1 MNTSKRL
8 GGARPWLVI
17 VGLLMVICIPARL
30 AAQLDRGE
38 ITGTVEDPSGA
49 VVANAQIVTTNE
61 ATGAKIATR
70 STNTGTY
77 VFDDLIAG
85 TYTLEAQSAGFE
97 KYVVHGL
104 IVQVQQVQSV
114 DIHLTTGNVQQSV
127 TVTAAAPLLEAEN
140 AQVGQSVTNQT
151 VNDMPLATRDWG
163 SLAQLSAG
171 VNTDA
176 TGTGS
181 GGNGTA
187 DAGSSESAYFRVDG
201 VDEWQNDFRLN
212 GINDNIEF
220 YGGNYTGT
228 NAAIVPPPD
237 AIQEFTLQSGDF
249 NAEFGHSTGGI
260 INASLKSGTNS
271 VHGDLWEYVRNN
283 DLNANYF
290 FNRACS
296 GGVCKANPIPSYHQ
310 NLFGFTAGGPVVIP
324 HLVRGKDKLFW
335 FADYQGG
342 RYVLPEPDGNLTVPS
357 TGMVNSNFTNLEDNI
372 TYNTTG
378 TCSGAVTTG
387 CPKDALGR
395 VFSNGTILDP
405 ASTRQ
410 LDPTTGFDAVTG
422 LTGTPG
428 AYVRDPFYNCTA
440 GSAAGAPC
448 TSFVGLSRTD
458 FTQDSGGVALS
469 ALNVIPTSRQDPNA
483 VKLLGLY
490 PAATASGLTN
500 DFQGYV
506 PIEDKNTNTYDVRI
520 DADISPKD
528 ILFGVYDRSY
538 LTADVPSYFP
548 GVGSGNSGGRVD
560 QLPAWAWA
568 VGYTRILT
576 PTLTNE
582 MHVGMVHSDKLQVSV
597 WGDDF
602 GSGACSGTVKP
613 GPGTCNIPLEY
624 GIQGVPQVSGN
635 GGLPIIVIAGLRTLG
650 VGNYSPTLQYVW
662 SLEGVDAVTK
672 VWRNHAFKTG
682 IQVDD
687 LEGNISQPPEGR
699 GDMSFNGMYTDIPN
713 RIAVSQGVES
723 SSTSGLNGIGD
734 FLVTPMAYEYGV
746 GSGVNDVG
754 GQNGVSA
761 SNIPVTDDHRWYIG
775 AYFQDDWK
783 ANPRLTLNLGL
794 RWDLFTPYT
803 ETRGFQSN
811 FLPAGGNGTTAT
823 FYIPS
828 QSCQTPRSTAF
839 NTVAALSSI
848 NIVCSGN
855 AALGND
861 QKANFAPRI
870 GFAYKLRQ
878 TLVVRGG
885 FGTAYGAL
893 GNLGYGGTLG
903 LNYPFGYTQAIPA
916 PDSQHP
922 LLAGSSNA
930 PATLENTFNN
940 FNFDNPAVLQSPTP
954 YTTTPVSCST
964 LPLSS
969 CVGGQ
974 YIASDYLGATLN
986 GRQFNYQTPLIQ
998 TENLTIEDQFTPHDA
1013 LQVGYVGTQGRH
1025 LDILGNS
1032 NSNSL
1037 MLPPGT
1043 NTQLYIPYPY
1053 MARNGTY
1060 ETTNATTSYN
1070 SMQVTYQHQMSYG
1083 LLVLANYTWSK
1094 CMGDQHAPQNSEF
1107 NAGYRA
1113 EWLSG
1118 FGIKGDYGLCDADA
1132 TDLWHAA
1139 ATYNLPFGRGRLFGS
1154 AMNRAADLIV
1164 GGWEINGFYTFQSGQ
1179 PFTVTCP
1186 SATTADFGCSANL
1199 VSGQGL
1205 YTGPHNYTQW
1215 LNPAAFAQP
1224 PAATTVGQ
1232 TDYSPLGTSGIQ
1244 QARGPHFNDLDS
1256 SILKNFHFTES
1267 AYLQFRAEAFNTTN
1281 TPPFVQPQQL
1291 NFQGGSFS
1299 NIGATKNSNG
1309 NNGARTLQLALKLM
1323 F

>member
-1 MNTSKRL
+1 MNTKLRVS
-8 GGARPWLVI
+8 GARLLFPVL
-17 VGLLMVICIPARL
+17 GLLLALAIPVRL

-38 ITGTVEDPSGA
+38 ITGTVEDQSGA
-49 VVANAQIVTTNE
+49 VVGNAVILLTNDDTGVKETT
-61 ATGAKIATR
+61 K
-70 STNTGTY
+70 STATGTY
-77 VFDDLIAG
+77 VFDDILAAK
-85 TYTLEAQSAGFE
+85 YTIEAQAPNFE
-97 KYVVHGL
+97 KYVVHGI
-104 IVQVQQVQSV
+104 IVHVQQVLTIDV
-114 DIHLTTGNVQQSV
+114 HLATGSVQQSV
-127 TVTAAAPLLEAEN
+127 EVTAAAPLLQAEN
-140 AQVGQSVTNQT
+140 AQVGQSVSNLT

-187 DAGSSESAYFRVDG
+187 DAGSSQSAYFRVNG
-201 VDEWQNDFRLN
+201 VDEWQNDFRLD

-260 INASLKSGTNS
+260 INASLKSGTNEL
-271 VHGDLWEYVRNN
+271 HGDLWEYVRNN
-283 DLNANYF
+283 DLNADSF
-290 FNRACS
+290 FGRSCS
-296 GGVCKANPIPSYHQ
+296 GGVCTKTPNSSYHQ
-310 NLFGFTAGGPVVIP
+310 NLFGVTAGGPVIIP
-324 HLVRGKDKLFW
+324 GVVHGKNRLFW

-357 TGMVNSNFTNLEDNI
+357 KGMVSSNFNNLQDNI
-372 TYNTTG
+372 TYNSSSA
-378 TCSGAVTTG
+378 CSASNTSG

-395 VFSNGTILDP
+395 TFSNGTILDP

-410 LDPTTGFDAVTG
+410 LPASGVDPITG
-422 LTGTPG
+422 LTGTPN

-440 GSAAGAPC
+440 GSSAGTPC
-448 TSFVGLSRTD
+448 TSFMGVTTTD
-458 FTQDSGGVALS
+458 FTQDSGGVPLS
-469 ALNVIPTSRQDPNA
+469 SLNVIPTSRQDPNA
-483 VKLLGLY
+483 VKILGLY
-490 PAATASGLTN
+490 PAATASGLAN

-506 PIEDKNTNTYDVRI
+506 PIEDKNTNTYDIRI
-520 DADISPKD
+520 DAAISPKD
-528 ILFGVYDRSY
+528 VLFGVFDRSY
-538 LTADVPSYFP
+538 LTADVPSFFP

-560 QLPAWAWA
+560 SLPAWAWA
-568 VGYTRILT
+568 VGYTRVLT
-576 PTLTNE
+576 PTFTND
-582 MHVGMVHSDKLQVSV
+582 MHVGMVHSDKQQVSV

-602 GSGACSGTVKP
+602 GSAACSGTVKP

-624 GIQGVPQVSGN
+624 GIPGVPQVAGN

-650 VGNYSPTLQYVW
+650 VGNFSPTLQYVW

-672 VWRNHAFKTG
+672 VYRNHVFKTG
-682 IQVDD
+682 VQVDD

-713 RIAVSQGVES
+713 RIAVSQGLES
-723 SSTSGLNGIGD
+723 GSTSGLNGIGD
-734 FLVTPMAYEYGV
+734 FLVSPQNYYAAYGATN
-746 GSGVNDVG
+746 GQNLVG
-754 GQNGVSA
+754 GQNGISA
-761 SNIPVTDDHRWYIG
+761 SNLPVTDDHRWYIG

-783 ANPRLTLNLGL
+783 VNTKLTLNLGL
-794 RWDLFTPYT
+794 RWDLFTPYN

-811 FLPAGGNGTTAT
+811 FLPVGGNGPTAT
-823 FYIPS
+823 FLIPNAG
-828 QSCQTPRSTAF
+828 CQTTRSTAF
-839 NTVAALSSI
+839 NTIAALSNI
-848 NIVCSGN
+848 NIQCTGN

-861 QKANFAPRI
+861 QKTNFAPRV
-870 GFAYKLRQ
+870 GFAYKVSP
-878 TLVVRGG
+878 TLVLRGG

-903 LNYPFGYTQAIPA
+903 LNYPFGYTQEIPA

-922 LLAGSSNA
+922 LLAGTSNA

-954 YTTTPVSCST
+954 YTPTVSCST
-964 LPLSS
+964 LPLNS

-974 YIASDYLGATLN
+974 YIYSDNLGATLN
-986 GRQFNYQTPLIQ
+986 GRAYNYRTPLIQ
-998 TENLTIEDQFTPHDA
+998 TENLTVEDQFTPHDA

-1043 NTQLYIPYPY
+1043 NTQFYIPYPY

-1060 ETTNATTSYN
+1060 ETTNTNTSYN
-1070 SMQVTYQHQMSYG
+1070 SLQATYQHQMSFG

-1107 NAGYRA
+1107 NTSYRA
-1113 EWLSG
+1113 QWLPG
-1118 FGIKGDYGLCDADA
+1118 FGLKGDYGLCDADA

-1139 ATYNLPFGRGRLFGS
+1139 ATYSLPFGRGQMFGS
-1154 AMNRAADLIV
+1154 TMNRAADLIV
-1164 GGWEINGFYTFQSGQ
+1164 GGWIINGFYTFQSGQ
-1179 PFTVTCP
+1179 PFTVGPCP
-1186 SATTADFGCSANL
+1186 SATTADFGCADNL
-1199 VSGQGL
+1199 TGQNINA
-1205 YTGPHNYTQW
+1205 GPHNYTQW
-1215 LNPAAFAQP
+1215 LNPSAFAQP
-1224 PAATTVGQ
+1224 PAATQVGQ
-1232 TDYSPLGTSGIQ
+1232 VNYAPLGGEIQ
-1244 QARGPHFNDLDS
+1244 QARGPHFNNLDS
-1256 SILKNFHFTES
+1256 SILKNFNFAES
-1267 AYLQFRAEAFNTTN
+1267 RYVQFRAEVFNTTN

-1291 NFQGGSFS
+1291 NFSAGSFS

-1309 NNGARTLQLALKLM
+1309 NNGARTLQLALKLA

>member
-1 MNTSKRL
+1 MKNGMKLR
-8 GGARPWLVI
+8 GAALWCAVLAMLVA
-17 VGLLMVICIPARL
+17 LCIPCRL
-30 AAQLDRGE
+30 AAQIDRGE

-49 VVANAQIVTTNE
+49 VVANARILLTNA
-61 ATGAKIATR
+61 ATGVRTTTK

-77 VFDDLIAG
+77 VFDNLIPG
-85 TYTLEAQSAGFE
+85 TYTIEAEQSGFE
-97 KYVVHGL
+97 KYVVDG
-104 IVQVQQVQSV
+104 VQVHVQQVLTV
-114 DIHLTTGNVQQSV
+114 DIHLATGNVQTSV

-140 AQVGQSVTNQT
+140 AQVGQSITNQA
-151 VNDMPLATRDWG
+151 VNDLPLVTRDWG

-176 TGTGS
+176 TGTGA

-187 DAGSSESAYFRVDG
+187 DAGSSSSAYFRVNG

-249 NAEFGHSTGGI
+249 NAEFGHSTGGV
-260 INASLKSGTNS
+260 INASLKSGTNG
-271 VHGDLWEYVRNN
+271 VHGDLWEYARNN

-290 FNRACS
+290 FNRTCS
-296 GGVCKANPIPSYHQ
+296 GGVCTSNPVPSYHQ
-310 NLFGFTAGGPVVIP
+310 NLFGFTAGGPVIIP
-324 HLVRGKDKLFW
+324 GVVHGKNRLFW

-357 TGMVNSNFTNLEDNI
+357 KGMVSSNFTNLQDNI
-372 TYNTTG
+372 TYNSSS
-378 TCSGAVTTG
+378 TCSATVTTG
-387 CPKDALGR
+387 CHTDALNR
-395 VFSNGTILDP
+395 TFSNGTVMDP

-410 LDPTTGFDAVTG
+410 LSATGYDAVTG
-422 LTGTPG
+422 LTGTPNG
-428 AYVRDPFYNCTA
+428 YVRDPFYNCTA
-440 GSAAGAPC
+440 AGGC
-448 TSFVGLSRTD
+448 TSFVGLTRTD
-458 FTQDSGGVALS
+458 FTQDTSGVLLS

-490 PAATASGLTN
+490 PAATASGLAN

-506 PIEDKNTNTYDVRI
+506 PLEDKNTNTYDIRI
-520 DADISPKD
+520 DANISPKD

-548 GVGSGNSGGRVD
+548 GVGAGDSGGRVD
-560 QLPAWAWA
+560 SLPAWAWA

-597 WGDDF
+597 WGDDY
-602 GSGACSGTVKP
+602 GSAACSGTVNP
-613 GPGTCNIPLEY
+613 GPGTCNIPLDY
-624 GIQGVPQVSGN
+624 GIQGVPQVAGN
-635 GGLPIIVIAGLRTLG
+635 GGLPVISIGSQLRALG

-687 LEGNISQPPEGR
+687 LEGNISQPPQGR
-699 GDMSFNGMYTDIPN
+699 GDMNFNGQYTDISN
-713 RIAVSQGVES
+713 KS
-723 SSTSGLNGIGD
+723 SGLNGIGD
-734 FLVTPMAYEYGV
+734 LLVTPINYLYGTT
-746 GSGVNDVG
+746 GSGVNLVG
-754 GQNGVSA
+754 GQNGFSA

-783 ANPRLTLNLGL
+783 VNPKLTLNLGL
-794 RWDLFTPYT
+794 RWDLFTPYD
-803 ETRGFQSN
+803 ETRGYQSN
-811 FLPAGGNGTTAT
+811 FIPVGGNGAAAT
-823 FYIPS
+823 FYIPN
-828 QSCQTPRSTAF
+828 QACQTARATIF
-839 NTVAALSSI
+839 NTVAALSNI
-848 NIVCSGN
+848 NIVCSAN
-855 AALGND
+855 SALGDD
-861 QKANFAPRI
+861 QKTNFAPRV
-870 GFAYKLRQ
+870 GFAYKLRP

-903 LNYPFGYTQAIPA
+903 LNYPFGYTQTIPS
-916 PDSQHP
+916 PDSNHP

-940 FNFDNPAVLQSPTP
+940 FNFNNAAVLQSPTP

-964 LPLSS
+964 LSLST

-974 YIASDYLGATLN
+974 YIGSDYLGATLN
-986 GRQFNYQTPLIQ
+986 GRQYNYHTPLIQ
-998 TENLTIEDQFTPHDA
+998 TENLTVEDQFTSHDA

-1025 LDILGNS
+1025 LDILGTS
-1032 NSNSL
+1032 NSNSVI
-1037 MLPPGT
+1037 LPPGT

-1060 ETTNATTSYN
+1060 ETTNANTSYN
-1070 SMQVTYQHQMSYG
+1070 SMQITYQHQMSFG
-1083 LLVLANYTWSK
+1083 LLVLANYTLSR
-1094 CMGDQHAPQNSEF
+1094 CTGDQHAPQNSEF
-1107 NAGYRA
+1107 NSGYRA
-1113 EWLSG
+1113 QWLAG

-1132 TDLWHAA
+1132 TNLWHAA
-1139 ATYNLPFGRGRLFGS
+1139 TTYGLPFGRGKQFGS
-1154 AMNRAADLIV
+1154 SMNRAADLIV

-1179 PFTVTCP
+1179 PLTVTCP
-1186 SATTADFGCSANL
+1186 VATTADFNCAAN
-1199 VSGQGL
+1199 VVPGQNL
-1205 YTGPHNYTQW
+1205 YAGPHNYTQW
-1215 LNPAAFAQP
+1215 LSPSAFAQP
-1224 PAATTVGQ
+1224 PTATQVGQ
-1232 TDYSPLGTSGIQ
+1232 VDYSPLGGEIQ
-1244 QARGPHFNDLDS
+1244 QVRGPHFNNLDS
-1256 SILKNFHFTES
+1256 SILKNFHFTEA
-1267 AYLQFRAEAFNTTN
+1267 AYLQFRAEIFNTTN

-1291 NFQGGSFS
+1291 NFQAGSFS

-1309 NNGARTLQLALKLM
+1309 NNGARTLQLALKL
-1323 F
+1323 FY

>member
-1 MNTSKRL
+1 MTFRLRFMNTGL
-8 GGARPWLVI
+8 WFTVL
-17 VGLLMVICIPARL
+17 GLLLALCLPGRL

-49 VVANAQIVTTNE
+49 VVPKATVLITNDN
-61 ATGAKIATR
+61 TGAKITTQ
-70 STNTGTY
+70 STSTGTY
-77 VFDDLIAG
+77 VFDDVLPG
-85 TYTLEAQSAGFE
+85 PYTLEVQAPGFE
-97 KYVVHGL
+97 KFVVHGV
-104 IVQVQQVQSV
+104 IVHVQQVLNQDV
-114 DIHLTTGNVQQSV
+114 HLVTGNVQQSV

-140 AQVGQSVTNQT
+140 AQVGQSITNIT
-151 VNDMPLATRDWG
+151 VNDMPLVTRDWG

-176 TGTGS
+176 TGTGA

-187 DAGSSESAYFRVDG
+187 DAGSSSSAYFRVNG

-212 GINDNIEF
+212 GINDNIEI

-249 NAEFGHSTGGI
+249 NAEFGHSTGGV
-260 INASLKSGTNS
+260 INASLKSGTNG

-290 FNRACS
+290 FNTTGCPAA
-296 GGVCKANPIPSYHQ
+296 CKAKPIPSYHQ

-324 HLVRGKDKLFW
+324 HLIEGKNRLFW
-335 FADYQGG
+335 FTDYQGG
-342 RYVLPEPDGNLTVPS
+342 RYVLPMPDGGLTVP
-357 TGMVNSNFTNLEDNI
+357 TQNMINSKYTNLQDNVSF
-372 TYNTTG
+372 NGG
-378 TCSGAVTTG
+378 TAT
-387 CPKDALGR
+387 DALGR
-395 VFSNGTILDP
+395 TFSNGTILDP

-410 LDPTTGFDAVTG
+410 LDPTTGLDAVTG

-440 GSAAGAPC
+440 AGGC
-448 TSFVGLSRTD
+448 TSFVGVTTKD
-458 FTQDSGGVALS
+458 FTQDAAGVPLS
-469 ALNVIPTSRQDPNA
+469 ALNVIPTNRQDPNA

-490 PAATASGLTN
+490 PAPDTPGKLAN
-500 DFQGYV
+500 DFASYV
-506 PIEDKNTNTYDVRI
+506 PIEDKNTNTYDIRI
-520 DADISPKD
+520 DADISPKN

-548 GVGSGNSGGRVD
+548 GPGAGQSGGRVD

-597 WGDDF
+597 WGNDF
-602 GSGACSGTVKP
+602 GSGACSGTVNP

-624 GIQGVPQVSGN
+624 GIQGVPQVAGN
-635 GGLPIIVIAGLRTLG
+635 GGLPIINIAGLRGIG

-687 LEGNISQPPEGR
+687 LEANISQPPQGR

-713 RIAVSQGVES
+713 RYTPS
-723 SSTSGLNGIGD
+723 SSNGLNGIGD
-734 FLVTPMAYEYGV
+734 MLVAPMNYEYAV
-746 GSGVNDVG
+746 GSGVNLVG
-754 GQNGVSA
+754 GQNGFSA

-783 ANPRLTLNLGL
+783 VNPKLTLNLGL
-794 RWDLFTPYT
+794 RWDLFTPYN

-811 FLPAGGNGTTAT
+811 FLPVGGNGPTAS
-823 FYIPS
+823 FLIPN
-828 QSCQTPRSTAF
+828 QGCQTQRATIF
-839 NTVAALSSI
+839 NTVAALSNI
-848 NIVCSGN
+848 NISCSSN
-855 AALGND
+855 SALGDD
-861 QKANFAPRI
+861 QKTNFAPRV
-870 GFAYKLRQ
+870 GFAYRLRP

-903 LNYPFGYTQAIPA
+903 LNYPFGYTQTIPA
-916 PDSQHP
+916 PDSNHP
-922 LLAGSSNA
+922 LPAGSGV
-930 PATLENTFNN
+930 ATLENTFNN
-940 FNFDNPAVLQSPTP
+940 FNFNNPTVLQSPTP
-954 YTTTPVSCST
+954 YTTTAVSCAT
-964 LPLSS
+964 LPLST

-974 YIASDYLGATLN
+974 YIGSDYLGATLN
-986 GRQFNYQTPLIQ
+986 GRQFNYHTPLVQ
-998 TENLTIEDQFTPHDA
+998 TENFTVEDQFTNHDA

-1032 NSNSL
+1032 NSNSII
-1037 MLPPGT
+1037 LPPGS

-1060 ETTNATTSYN
+1060 ETTNANTSYN
-1070 SMQVTYQHQMSYG
+1070 SMQVTYQHQMSFG
-1083 LLVLANYTWSK
+1083 LLVLANYTLSR
-1094 CMGDQHAPQNSEF
+1094 CTGDQHAPQNSEF

-1113 EWLSG
+1113 QWLAG

-1132 TDLWHAA
+1132 TDLWHTA
-1139 ATYNLPFGRGRLFGS
+1139 ATYDLPFGRGMQFGS
-1154 AMNRAADLIV
+1154 SMNKAEDLIL
-1164 GGWEINGFYTFQSGQ
+1164 GGWELNGFYTFQSGQ
-1179 PFTVTCP
+1179 PLTVTCP
-1186 SATTADFGCSANL
+1186 SSTTADFNCSANV
-1199 VSGQGL
+1199 VSGQSL
-1205 YTGPHNYTQW
+1205 YAGPHNFTQW
-1215 LNPAAFAQP
+1215 LNPSAFSAP
-1224 PAATTVGQ
+1224 PVATQVGQ
-1232 TDYSPLGTSGIQ
+1232 ADYSPLGTSGIQ
-1244 QARGPHFNDLDS
+1244 QVRGPHFTNLDS
-1256 SILKNFHFTES
+1256 SVLKNFHFTEA
-1267 AYLQFRAEAFNTTN
+1267 AYLQFRAEIFNTTN
-1281 TPPFVQPQQL
+1281 TPPFVQPGTL
-1291 NFQGGSFS
+1291 NFAAYKPPTSSNSNPSGFS
-1299 NIGATKNSNG
+1299 SIAATKNSNG
-1309 NNGARTLQLALKLM
+1309 NNGARTIQLALKM
-1323 F
+1323 FF

>member
-1 MNTSKRL
+1 MMRKLYSRRGRL
-8 GGARPWLVI
+8 RSLLLALLLVLSLP
-17 VGLLMVICIPARL
+17 VWL

-49 VVANAQIVTTNE
+49 VVANAQIKLTND
-61 ATGAKIATR
+61 ATGASIETK
-70 STNTGTY
+70 STVTGTY
-77 VFDDLIAG
+77 VFDGMIPG
-85 TYTLEAQSAGFE
+85 KYTLDAQVVGFQR
-97 KYVVHGL
+97 YVEHGI
-104 IVQVQQVQSV
+104 IVEVQQVQGV
-114 DIHLTTGNVQQSV
+114 DIHLKTGNVEQSV
-127 TVTAAAPLLEAEN
+127 TVTAAAPLLETEN
-140 AQVGQSVTNQT
+140 AQVGQTVANKL

-171 VNTDA
+171 VSTDA
-176 TGTGS
+176 PSNSS

-187 DAGSSESAYFRVDG
+187 DAGSSESAYFRVNG

-237 AIQEFTLQSGDF
+237 AIEEFTLQSGDF
-249 NAEFGHSTGGI
+249 SAEFGHSTGGV
-260 INASLKSGTNS
+260 INAALKSGTNS

-296 GGVCKANPIPSYHQ
+296 NGACTPNPISPYHQ
-310 NLFGFTAGGPVVIP
+310 NLFGGTAGGPVVIP
-324 HLVRGKDKLFW
+324 HLIEGKDRLFW
-335 FADYQGG
+335 FFDYQGG

-357 TGMVNSNFTNLEDNI
+357 KGMVSSAFTNLQDNI
-372 TYNTTG
+372 TYNSSG
-378 TCSGAVTTG
+378 TCNATVTSG

-395 VFSNGTILDP
+395 SFSNGTILDP

-410 LDPTTGFDAVTG
+410 LSATGYDAVTG
-422 LTGTPG
+422 LTGTPN

-440 GSAAGAPC
+440 SGGC
-448 TSFVGLSRTD
+448 TSFTGVNRTD
-458 FTQDSGGVALS
+458 FTQDAAGVALS
-469 ALNVIPTSRQDPNA
+469 TLNVIPTTRQDPNA

-490 PAATASGLTN
+490 PAATASGLAN

-506 PIEDKNTNTYDVRI
+506 PSEQKNTNTYDIRI
-520 DADISPKD
+520 DANVRPGKD
-528 ILFGVYDRSY
+528 ILFGVYSRSY

-582 MHVGMVHSDKLQVSV
+582 MHVGMVHSDKMQVSV
-597 WGDDF
+597 WGDDY
-602 GSGACSGTVKP
+602 GSSACSGTVAP
-613 GPGTCNIPLEY
+613 GPGTCNIPLQY
-624 GIQGVPQVSGN
+624 GIQGVPQAAGN

-672 VWRNHAFKTG
+672 IWRNHTFKTG

-687 LEGNISQPPEGR
+687 LEGNISQPPQGR

-713 RIAVSQGVES
+713 RIAVSQGISS

-734 FLVTPMAYEYGV
+734 ILVSPMPYEYGV
-746 GSGVNDVG
+746 GNGVNDVG

-761 SNIPVTDDHRWYIG
+761 SNLPVTDDHRWYIG

-783 ANPRLTLNLGL
+783 VSPNLTLNLGL
-794 RWDLFTPYT
+794 RWDLFTPYD
-803 ETRGFQSN
+803 ETRGYQSN
-811 FLPAGGNGTTAT
+811 FVPVGGNGATAT

-828 QSCQTPRSTAF
+828 QTCQTARSSAF
-839 NTVAALSSI
+839 NAVAALSNI
-848 NIVCSGN
+848 NISCDSN

-861 QKANFAPRI
+861 QKTNFAPRV
-870 GFAYKLRQ
+870 GFAYRLRP

-916 PDSQHP
+916 PDSNHP
-922 LLAGSSNA
+922 LLAGNSNA

-940 FNFDNPAVLQSPTP
+940 FNFSSPTVLQSPTP
-954 YTTTPVSCST
+954 YTGTTSCAA

-974 YIASDYLGATLN
+974 YIGSDYLGATLN
-986 GRQFNYQTPLIQ
+986 GRQYNYRTPLIQ

-1025 LDILGNS
+1025 LDILGAS

-1060 ETTNATTSYN
+1060 ETTNTNTSYN
-1070 SMQVTYQHQMSYG
+1070 SMQITYQHQMSYG
-1083 LLVLANYTWSK
+1083 LLVLGNYTWSK

-1107 NAGYRA
+1107 AAGYRA
-1113 EWLSG
+1113 QWLAG
-1118 FGIKGDYGLCDADA
+1118 FGVKGDYGLCDADA
-1132 TDLWHAA
+1132 TDLWHGAS
-1139 ATYNLPFGRGRLFGS
+1139 TYDLPVGRGHQFGA
-1154 AMNRAADLIV
+1154 AMPKAADLIV
-1164 GGWEINGFYTFQSGQ
+1164 GGWELGGFYTFQSGQ

-1186 SATTADFGCSANL
+1186 AATTADFGCSANV

-1205 YTGPHNYTQW
+1205 YTGPHNYNQW
-1215 LNPAAFAQP
+1215 LNASAFAQP
-1224 PAATTVGQ
+1224 AAATQVGQ
-1232 TDYSPLGTSGIQ
+1232 GDYSPLGTSGIQ
-1244 QARGPHFNDLDS
+1244 QVRGPHYTNLDS
-1256 SILKNFHFTES
+1256 AIFKNFHITES
-1267 AYLQFRAEAFNTTN
+1267 AYLQFRADAFNLTN

-1291 NFQGGSFS
+1291 NFSAGSFS

-1309 NNGARTLQLALKLM
+1309 NNGARTLQLALKLYY
-1323 F
+1323 

>member
-1 MNTSKRL
+1 MRKFSLR
-8 GGARPWLVI
+8 AVLV
-17 VGLLMVICIPARL
+17 VCLLAVLTIASRAL
-30 AAQLDRGE
+30 LAQLDAGG
-38 ITGTVEDPSGA
+38 ITGTVFDPSGA
-49 VVANAQIVTTNE
+49 VVSGARVTATND
-61 ATGAKIATR
+61 ATGVVIGTE
-70 STNTGTY
+70 STATGTY
-77 VFDDLIAG
+77 SFNTLMPG
-85 TYTLEAQSAGFE
+85 TYTIKALASGFQN
-97 KYVVHGL
+97 YIVHGVV
-104 IVQVQQVQSV
+104 VQIQQVLTQ
-114 DIHLTTGNVQQSV
+114 DIHLATGNVQQSV
-127 TVTAAAPLLEAEN
+127 TVTAAAPLLQAEN
-140 AQVGQSVTNQT
+140 AQVGQTIANQA
-151 VNDMPLATRDWG
+151 VNDLPLVTRDWG

-187 DAGSSESAYFRVDG
+187 DAGSSSSAYFRVDG

-260 INASLKSGTNS
+260 VNASLKSGTNA

-290 FNRACS
+290 FNRTCS
-296 GGVCKANPIPSYHQ
+296 GGVCTANPIPSYHQ
-310 NLFGFTAGGPVVIP
+310 NLFGFTAGGPVIIP
-324 HLVRGKDKLFW
+324 GVVHGKNRLFW

-357 TGMVNSNFTNLEDNI
+357 NGMVSSLFTNLQDNI
-372 TYNTTG
+372 TYNYSS
-378 TCSGAVTTG
+378 TCSANVTTG
-387 CPKDALGR
+387 CHTDALGR
-395 VFSNGTILDP
+395 TFSNGTILDP

-410 LDPTTGFDAVTG
+410 LPASGVDPVTG
-422 LTGTPG
+422 LTGTPN
-428 AYVRDPFYNCTA
+428 AYVRDPFYNCTV
-440 GSAAGAPC
+440 GGGCS
-448 TSFVGLSRTD
+448 SFVGQSRTD
-458 FTQDSGGVALS
+458 FTQDTGGVPLS
-469 ALNVIPTSRQDPNA
+469 SLNIIPTNREDPNA

-490 PAATASGLTN
+490 PAPTAPGLAN

-506 PIEDKNTNTYDVRI
+506 PTEVKNTNTYDIRI
-520 DADISPKD
+520 DANISPRD

-548 GVGSGNSGGRVD
+548 GVGAGDSGGRVD

-568 VGYTRILT
+568 AGYTRIIT

-597 WGDDF
+597 WGNDF
-602 GSGACSGTVKP
+602 GSAACSGTVNP

-624 GIQGVPQVSGN
+624 GIQGVPQAAGN
-635 GGLPIIVIAGLRTLG
+635 GGLPVISIGGLRALG

-672 VWRNHAFKTG
+672 IWRNHAFKTG

-687 LEGNISQPPEGR
+687 LEGDISQPPQGR
-699 GDMSFNGMYTDIPN
+699 GDMSFNGQYTDISN
-713 RIAVSQGVES
+713 KS
-723 SSTSGLNGIGD
+723 SGLNGISD
-734 FLVTPMAYEYGV
+734 LLVTPVDYEYSV
-746 GSGVNDVG
+746 GNGVNLVG
-754 GQNGVSA
+754 GQNGFSA
-761 SNIPVTDDHRWYIG
+761 SNLPVTDDHRWYIG

-783 ANPRLTLNLGL
+783 VNPKLTLNLGL
-794 RWDLFTPYT
+794 RWDLFTPYD
-803 ETRGFQSN
+803 ETRGYQSN
-811 FLPAGGNGTTAT
+811 FVPAGGNGATAN
-823 FYIPS
+823 FYIPKDT
-828 QSCQTPRSTAF
+828 CQTPRAPIF
-839 NTVAALSSI
+839 NTVAAASNI
-848 NIVCSGN
+848 NIVCDSN

-861 QKANFAPRI
+861 QKTNFAPRV
-870 GFAYKLRQ
+870 GFAYVLRPN
-878 TLVVRGG
+878 LVLRGG

-903 LNYPFGYTQAIPA
+903 LNYPFGYTQTIPS
-916 PDSQHP
+916 PDSNHP
-922 LLAGSSNA
+922 LLAGSSNM

-940 FNFDNPAVLQSPTP
+940 FNFSNPTVLQSPSP
-954 YTTTPVSCST
+954 YSTTPVSCAT
-964 LPLSS
+964 LPLST

-974 YIASDYLGATLN
+974 YIGSDYLGATLN
-986 GRQFNYQTPLIQ
+986 GRQYNYQTPLIQ
-998 TENLTIEDQFTPHDA
+998 TENLTIEDQFTNHDA
-1013 LQVGYVGTQGRH
+1013 IQIGYVGTQGRH
-1025 LDILGNS
+1025 LDILGTS

-1037 MLPPGT
+1037 ILPPGT

-1060 ETTNATTSYN
+1060 ETTNANTSYK
-1070 SMQVTYQHQMSYG
+1070 SLQTTYQHQMSFG
-1083 LLVLANYTWSK
+1083 LWLLANYTWSR
-1094 CMGDQHAPQNSEF
+1094 CDGDQHAPQNSEF

-1113 EWLSG
+1113 QWLPG

-1139 ATYNLPFGRGRLFGS
+1139 ASYNLPFGRGRQFGNS
-1154 AMNRAADLIV
+1154 LNRTADLIV
-1164 GGWEINGFYTFQSGQ
+1164 GGWVINGFYTFQSGQ
-1179 PFTVTCP
+1179 PLTVTCP
-1186 SATTADFGCSANL
+1186 VSTTADFGCSANV

-1205 YTGPHNYTQW
+1205 YAGPHNYTQW
-1215 LNPAAFAQP
+1215 LNPGAFAQP
-1224 PAATTVGQ
+1224 PVATQVGQ
-1232 TDYSPLGTSGIQ
+1232 GDYSPLGGEIQ
-1244 QARGPHFNDLDS
+1244 QVRGPHFTDLDS

-1267 AYLQFRAEAFNTTN
+1267 TYLQFRAEAFNTTN

-1291 NFQGGSFS
+1291 NFQAGSFS

-1309 NNGARTLQLALKLM
+1309 NNGARTLQLALKL
-1323 F
+1323 FY